1 MKYPSIILVE
11 TSHPGN
17 IGAAARAIKNMGLKQ
32 LVLVRPKTH
41 HLDPVAIARASGA
54 VDILEQAK
62 LYENLE
68 DAISAFTH
76 VVAMSHRKRTVPI
89 QMHTTSTFFNT
100 FEVDH
105 SYAFVFGNE
114 QYGLTNEDLDLC
126 QYQLTIDANPDYPS
140 LNVASSVQ
148 IITYECHKQFIQNKY
163 NEDQTTTEPMPT
175 QEEVTHFRNHLHA
188 TIEQLGVLR
197 PKQATHT
204 LRRITRL
211 FNRANPS
218 QKDIA
223 LWRGILTAI
232 DKHNH

>member
-41 HLDPVAIARASGA
+41 HLDTVAIARASGA

-89 QMHTTSTFFNT
+89 QMHTTITFFNT
-100 FEVDH
+100 
-105 SYAFVFGNE
+105 
-114 QYGLTNEDLDLC
+114 
-126 QYQLTIDANPDYPS
+126 
-140 LNVASSVQ
+140 
-148 IITYECHKQFIQNKY
+148 
-163 NEDQTTTEPMPT
+163 
-175 QEEVTHFRNHLHA
+175 
-188 TIEQLGVLR
+188 
-197 PKQATHT
+197 
-204 LRRITRL
+204 
-211 FNRANPS
+211 
-218 QKDIA
+218 
-223 LWRGILTAI
+223 
-232 DKHNH
+232 